1 MIVKISGGGKS
12 FKGLSDYLTHDP
24 DKAKTDERVA
34 WTHTHNLANDD
45 VPSAVNEMYLTAEN
59 AELLK
64 QEAGVRGGGRQTENP
79 AKHVSL
85 NWAPVENPTRE
96 HMIETGEGYLRHMGW
111 QEHQAILVAHD
122 DKSYRHVH
130 IMLNVVHPETGLRL
144 NDDFEQRRS
153 QAWALEYERE
163 HNRIHCEQ
171 RLLNADERE
180 KNMPRNMWMAFKTNE
195 QEFSRAEKN
204 LADNAPEIPGNSEN
218 PKNAEWKILKEFQKE
233 ERLEFVAQGK
243 VEFAKL
249 RSSIYREVR
258 EEFRDRWADYFEA
271 RRNGAE
277 AESLATLKTQLVAD
291 QKAVLEPRRD
301 EACAE
306 LRASRD
312 GRYQELLGWQRGDRA
327 ELGWR
332 QELGLDNADFFAAIE
347 ARQHSGKELAAGFR
361 EAAHEIATPQR
372 GSEPDV
378 RESAFAAKGDEP
390 VVNAGRDVD
399 IDIGGRLGSSAGAFL
414 DSLFVDLTT
423 LGSARPTPVSA
434 QERADTFREAAEN
447 TLKQQQHQEREESD
461 SEWRQRSKALYGE

>member
-1 MIVKISGGGKS
+1 MIPRISGGGKS

-79 AKHVSL
+79 LKHVSL
-85 NWAPVENPTRE
+85 NWAPGENPTRE

-180 KNMPRNMWMAFKTNE
+180 KNMPRNMWMAFKANE
-195 QEFSRAEKN
+195 QEFSRAENN
-204 LADNAPEIPGNSEN
+204 LADNAPEIPENSEN

-233 ERLEFVAQGK
+233 ERMAFFAQGK
-243 VEFAKL
+243 NEFSEL

-271 RRNGAE
+271 RRNGAD
-277 AESLATLKTQLVAD
+277 AESLAALKTQLVAD
-291 QKAVLEPRRD
+291 QKTVLEPRRD

-361 EAAHEIATPQR
+361 EAGHEATFRHEAIAAHSHDVAAHNSSRQEAA
-372 GSEPDV
+372 EMPDRTGV
-378 RESAFAAKGDEP
+378 
-390 VVNAGRDVD
+390 
-399 IDIGGRLGSSAGAFL
+399 DIGGRLGSGVGSFLGA
-414 DSLFVDLTT
+414 LFTDLTN
-423 LGSARPTPVSA
+423 LGSARPVPISA
-434 QERADTFREAAEN
+434 EERADTFREAAEN
-447 TLKQQQHQEREESD
+447 ATKQHQQRERDVEDER
-461 SEWRQRSKALYGE
+461 WRDRQKTLFGE